1 MLGGKFFISAE
12 ISKSTLITGLILLLI
27 GFVIMALGTDTYS
40 FWKITISPLV
50 IIIAFGLI
58 AYSVMQKK

>member
-1 MLGGKFFISAE
+1 MEQIE